1 MKYNQIKFFFDYSNL
16 SYFPDS
22 TTGLNLKN
30 SWKMIM
36 IGKEVI
42 FSCKDRNSKMAWVD
56 HLQRPLI
63 YSPAT
68 SEERRLIRETICRT
82 SSMDLLL

>member
-1 MKYNQIKFFFDYSNL
+1 
-16 SYFPDS
+16 
-22 TTGLNLKN
+22 
-30 SWKMIM
+30 M
-36 IGKEVI
+36 IGKEVV
-42 FSCKDRNSKMAWVD
+42 FTCKDRNSKMAWVE

-82 SSMDLLL
+82 SSMVLYCNE

>member
-1 MKYNQIKFFFDYSNL
+1 
-16 SYFPDS
+16 
-22 TTGLNLKN
+22 
-30 SWKMIM
+30 M

-42 FSCKDRNSKMAWVD
+42 ITCKDRNSKMAWVE

-68 SEERRLIRETICRT
+68 SEERRLICEAIYRT
-82 SSMDLLL
+82 SSMVFFIVTSKGMDYR